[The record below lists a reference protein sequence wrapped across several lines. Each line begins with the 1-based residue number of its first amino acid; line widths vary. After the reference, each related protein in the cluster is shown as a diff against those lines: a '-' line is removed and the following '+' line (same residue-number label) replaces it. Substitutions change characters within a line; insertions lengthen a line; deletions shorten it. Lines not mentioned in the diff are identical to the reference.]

1 MMKLSKTN
9 DQGTILSN
17 FNKNLN
23 KSFSSALGPEN
34 RPLKGQLNTLINSS
48 YDVEDDEVITTL
60 GMFEDE
66 EMSEATTSAS
76 SGSYETPA
84 FLAKSMSKKDWRGA
98 SKKMYPGGKF
108 VKVKEKCKRYPYC
121 NQGDI
126 NALELFEKDLMKE
139 TIQKVSKKTGKD
151 SEHIKKLIE
160 KELKEIVRRSLYKSP
175 ITDLVGI
182 ETIGKPISKIS
193 TQKKKNN

>member
-1 MMKLSKTN
+1 MKITKTN
-9 DQGTILSN
+9 NQDTILSN

-23 KSFSSALGPEN
+23 KSFSSTLGPEN
-34 RPLKGQLNTLINSS
+34 RPIKGQLNTLINSS
-48 YDVEDDEVITTL
+48 YNIEDDEVITSL

-66 EMSEATTSAS
+66 EMSEATTSSS
-76 SGSYETPA
+76 SGSYETPS

-126 NALELFEKDLMKE
+126 NALELFEKNLMKE
-139 TIQKVSKKTGKD
+139 TIQKVSKKTGKG

-160 KELKEIVRRSLYKSP
+160 RELKEIIKRSLYKSP
-175 ITDLVGI
+175 ITDLVS
-182 ETIGKPISKIS
+182 TQTTDKPISKIF
-193 TQKKKNN
+193 TQKK